1 MPTSPSSSATSSS
14 AVSSPAVSSPLDS
27 GHAQI
32 LSTHVRTARVLSV
45 IALCIS
51 IFSLI
56 YIVCKWNDYKDEI
69 NKPFLYMVSDQGG
82 DSDSDE
88 VARSMK
94 QMDRTYTLIRYKLR
108 QIETTPTSTEATFKK
123 QMYQR
128 RPFKSASSDTFIPI
142 LDFGK
147 YKVEGY
153 CTLPIAW
160 IRRLSPGCV
169 LIACIGMVDTSGEFK
184 ETLLEGPPYQIASP
198 STYSTQP
205 FAVHGIIQLYG
216 KGQYNIGCF
225 LKIKSTEEH
234 SVFVAPGTEMH
245 QPRHDSQSASASF
258 LGNTHD
264 MSCSFVISR
273 LD

>member
-1 MPTSPSSSATSSS
+1 M
-14 AVSSPAVSSPLDS
+14 
-27 GHAQI
+27 
-32 LSTHVRTARVLSV
+32 LSV

-69 NKPFLYMVSDQGG
+69 NKPFLYMVSDQG
-82 DSDSDE
+82 DDASAN
-88 VARSMK
+88 VARS
-94 QMDRTYTLIRYKLR
+94 MDRTYTLIRYKLR
-108 QIETTPTSTEATFKK
+108 QIETNPTSTEATVK
-123 QMYQR
+123 QQVYQR

-153 CTLPIAW
+153 CTLGTSW
-160 IRRLSPGCV
+160 IRRLSPDCV
-169 LIACIGMVDTSGEFK
+169 LIACIGMVDTAGEFK
-184 ETLLEGPPYQIASP
+184 ETLLEGPPYQITSP

-205 FAVHGIIQLYG
+205 FAVHGVIQLYG

-225 LKIKSTEEH
+225 LKIKSREEH
-234 SVFVAPGTEMH
+234 SVFAAPGTETH
-245 QPRHDSQSASASF
+245 LTRHDSQSASASF
-258 LGNTHD
+258 PGNTPD
-264 MSCSFVISR
+264 MSCSFIISR